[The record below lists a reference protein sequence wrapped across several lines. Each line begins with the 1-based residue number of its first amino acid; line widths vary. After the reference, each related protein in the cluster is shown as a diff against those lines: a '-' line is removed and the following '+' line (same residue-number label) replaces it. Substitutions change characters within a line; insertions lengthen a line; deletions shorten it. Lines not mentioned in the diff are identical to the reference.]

1 MQFSNNELHV
11 DRGVFSKPVMLH
23 NIFWFDISGT
33 RKYYIQPV
41 YNGIKSFATGMTM
54 HKSKASNLFS
64 SDSSSLIIRNQPYS
78 SVIEP
83 MPPFSM
89 LNLPVKYHSQHLIH
103 QHHQTLL
110 SGHNV
115 GIFYCDCHPRLHQ
128 SWWACLH
135 YCALFADCVDTGYL
149 CYTLLA
155 DTISLMDAKCLSM
168 INHKIVH
175 YCQA

>member
-23 NIFWFDISGT
+23 NIIIWFDIIGT

-41 YNGIKSFATGMTM
+41 YNGIKSFATGRTM

-64 SDSSSLIIRNQPYS
+64 SDSSILIIRNQPYS

-89 LNLPVKYHSQHLIH
+89 LNLPV
-103 QHHQTLL
+103 
-110 SGHNV
+110 
-115 GIFYCDCHPRLHQ
+115 
-128 SWWACLH
+128 
-135 YCALFADCVDTGYL
+135 
-149 CYTLLA
+149 
-155 DTISLMDAKCLSM
+155 
-168 INHKIVH
+168 
-175 YCQA
+175 